1 MQHDRAYE
9 RDVSRHGCDLGEDP
23 ETKDVGAYLKVFGV
37 GLGMED
43 DADRVPHF
51 ECVCAGCE
59 ITLC

>member
-37 GLGMED
+37 GLGVED

-51 ECVCAGCE
+51 ECVCAG
-59 ITLC
+59 